1 MRIATSEGQ
10 SERQSENKIIII
22 NLITL
27 ISIVANIIILPAGR
41 YHVMTDYGDGMLTWS
56 DAQARVAKG
65 LTSFDWDL
73 DVVIEPG
80 TAEEVP
86 ISLAGR
92 DDGDEWLLEWS
103 FRVEPQRSSVGFR
116 VEVDGE
122 EAVPLCTLP
131 SSAEELG
138 CGHVMID
145 SRSRLVVLDFE
156 NERGWFSSDTK
167 RVVGVCKVVKRD
179 ARGGGGSED
188 ALAKA
193 KSSRRLR
200 RGRRSGS
207 SSSNPLIP
215 QRAVIPSPS
224 SSSSASD
231 SDTSSSSVSPKLH
244 RYLFI

>member
-1 MRIATSEGQ
+1 
-10 SERQSENKIIII
+10 
-22 NLITL
+22 
-27 ISIVANIIILPAGR
+27 
-41 YHVMTDYGDGMLTWS
+41 MLTFR
-56 DAQARVAKG
+56 DAEARIAKG

-103 FRVEPQRSSVGFR
+103 FRVEPQGSSVRFR

-131 SSAEELG
+131 SSAEG

-207 SSSNPLIP
+207 SSSKPLIP

-231 SDTSSSSVSPKLH
+231 SDTSSSSSMSPKLH
-244 RYLFI
+244 RYLFISLDILTEYFTIF

>member
-1 MRIATSEGQ
+1 
-10 SERQSENKIIII
+10 
-22 NLITL
+22 
-27 ISIVANIIILPAGR
+27 
-41 YHVMTDYGDGMLTWS
+41 MTDYGDGVLTWS
-56 DAQARVAKG
+56 DAKARVAKG

-103 FRVEPQRSSVGFR
+103 FRVEPQGFSVRFR

-145 SRSRLVVLDFE
+145 SRSRLVVMDFE

-179 ARGGGGSED
+179 ARG
-188 ALAKA
+188 
-193 KSSRRLR
+193 
-200 RGRRSGS
+200 RGRRSS
-207 SSSNPLIP
+207 SSSSKPLIP

-231 SDTSSSSVSPKLH
+231 SDTSSSSTSPKLH
-244 RYLFI
+244 RYLFISLDILTEYFTIF